1 MAAEGRDVT
10 ATSPLWRRAALLVGL
25 PTVLWYAVLIGVGFL
40 LGGPAAGLA
49 DVGEEV
55 VQGFESSRTPLGD
68 DVTHWWSTSADT
80 EVIVVAAAVVG
91 LVLRWAWKRWVPALL
106 LWGGV
111 ALQSSIFLL
120 TTLVVSRERPEVEK
134 LDPAPPTSSF
144 PSGHTGAATA
154 LWLGLALLV
163 AHRVQRRWLR
173 VTLVAL
179 MLVVPL
185 GVGFSRMY
193 RGMHYPGDVLFGALN
208 GVAAVLIVRH
218 AFAERVED
226 LREHPEEVAARAAE
240 DVESLGVPPPAE
252 QHP

>member
-1 MAAEGRDVT
+1 MATEDEDVS
-10 ATSPLWRRAALLVGL
+10 ATSPLWRRSALLVGL
-25 PTVLWYAVLIGVGFL
+25 PAVLWYAVLISAGFL

-55 VQGFESSRTPLGD
+55 VQGLESSRTPLGD
-68 DVTHWWSTSADT
+68 DVTRWWSTSADT
-80 EVIVVAAAVVG
+80 EVIVVGAAVIG
-91 LVLRWAWKRWVPALL
+91 LVLRWVWKRWVPALL

-120 TTLVVSRERPEVEK
+120 TTLVVSRERPDVHK

-163 AHRVQRRWLR
+163 AHRVQHRWLR

-179 MLVVPL
+179 LLVVPL
-185 GVGFSRMY
+185 GVGLSRMY

-208 GVAAVLIVRH
+208 GLAAVLIVRH
-218 AFAERVED
+218 AFAERLAD
-226 LREHPEEVAARAAE
+226 LREHPEEVAARTGE

-252 QHP
+252 QYP